1 VLAILSSTGFITSF
15 GYTAVFV
22 LSIAQSC
29 CVPTSSEL
37 TLGFAGVLA
46 ATGHLNLVGAI
57 AVGASGEVIG
67 AYIAWAIGRSAG
79 RTIVDRY
86 GKYLLISHHDLDR
99 AESWYDR
106 HERFGVFG
114 GRLLPV
120 VRNFVALPAGVA
132 EVPAL
137 RFGLLTAAGSLIWD
151 AAMAGIGYGVG
162 SRWRQIVHGFSDAGY
177 VLGALVVILV
187 VAFFVHRWRSYQRQ
201 VRADPSGTQEVPG
214 AELAALISRLA
225 APGREVAPN
234 TGASANER
242 LTAGAAAVLFILLAL
257 EGATLPRIGSF
268 MALHVIIGLMLV
280 PPVLVKLGSTGWRFV
295 RYYTGRA
302 DYVAK
307 GPPQRLLRVL
317 APFLVV
323 TTVVLFA
330 SGIWLVV
337 VHNPPG
343 WLYVVH
349 RYDFLPWF
357 GIMVVHVLTYMW
369 RVPGVLR
376 GDLSRS
382 RDAERPRV
390 RGRWLRLWLLSGST
404 VAGVVLAVATWPAI
418 AANVHTFFR

>member
-15 GYTAVFV
+15 GYVAIFV

-57 AVGASGEVIG
+57 AVGATGEVIG
-67 AYIAWAIGRSAG
+67 AYLAWAIGRSAG
-79 RTIVDRY
+79 RAIVDRY
-86 GKYLLISHHDLDR
+86 GKYVLISHHDLDR
-99 AESWYDR
+99 AEAWYDR

-120 VRNFVALPAGVA
+120 IRNFVALPAGVA

-162 SRWRQIVHGFSDAGY
+162 SRWREIVHGFSDAGY
-177 VLGALVVILV
+177 VLGAVAVVLV
-187 VAFFVHRWRSYQRQ
+187 VAFFAHRWRAYHRQ
-201 VRADPSGTQEVPG
+201 VQADPSGAQEAPG
-214 AELAALISRLA
+214 AELAALVRRLA
-225 APGREVAPN
+225 APGREVPAN

-242 LTAGAAAVLFILLAL
+242 LTAGAAAVLFVLLAL

-268 MALHVIIGLMLV
+268 IALHVIIGLVLV
-280 PPVLVKLGSTGWRFV
+280 PPVLVKLGSTSWRFM

-323 TTVVLFA
+323 TTVVLFG
-330 SGIWLVV
+330 SGIWLVA
-337 VHNPPG
+337 VHDPPG

-349 RYDFLPWF
+349 RYDFVLWF

-376 GDLSRS
+376 GDLSRTGGT
-382 RDAERPRV
+382 ERPTV
-390 RGRWLRLWLLSGST
+390 RGRWLRLWLLSGSM
-404 VAGVVLAVATWPAI
+404 VAGVVLAVSAWPAV
-418 AANVHTFFR
+418 AGHVHTFFR

>member
-15 GYTAVFV
+15 GYVAIFV

-46 ATGHLNLVGAI
+46 ATGHLNLAGAI
-57 AVGASGEVIG
+57 AVGATGEVIG
-67 AYIAWAIGRSAG
+67 AYLAWAIGRSAG
-79 RTIVDRY
+79 RAIVDRY
-86 GKYLLISHHDLDR
+86 GKYVLISHHDLDR
-99 AESWYDR
+99 AEAWYDR

-120 VRNFVALPAGVA
+120 IRNFVALPAGVA

-177 VLGALVVILV
+177 VLGALAVLLV
-187 VAFFVHRWRSYQRQ
+187 VAFFVHRWRSYHRQ
-201 VRADPSGTQEVPG
+201 VQADPSGAQEAPG
-214 AELAALISRLA
+214 AELAALVRRLA
-225 APGREVAPN
+225 APGREVAAN

-242 LTAGAAAVLFILLAL
+242 LTAGAAAVLFVLLAL

-268 MALHVIIGLMLV
+268 IALHVIIGLVLV
-280 PPVLVKLGSTGWRFV
+280 PPVLVKLGSTSWRFM

-307 GPPQRLLRVL
+307 
-317 APFLVV
+317 
-323 TTVVLFA
+323 
-330 SGIWLVV
+330 
-337 VHNPPG
+337 
-343 WLYVVH
+343 
-349 RYDFLPWF
+349 
-357 GIMVVHVLTYMW
+357 
-369 RVPGVLR
+369 VPM
-376 GDLSRS
+376 
-382 RDAERPRV
+382 
-390 RGRWLRLWLLSGST
+390 T
-404 VAGVVLAVATWPAI
+404 VAVTSE
-418 AANVHTFFR
+418 R